1 MAAGTA
7 RSVTGAPS
15 GFLEM
20 MNLQARPLSLRGF
33 RDQVDNV
40 KNQHY
45 CLLIANNN
53 RQPLPGAKQFRRNQ
67 FSTSADFL
75 FLLLFSKQLRHNQ
88 FST

>member
-40 KNQHY
+40 KND
-45 CLLIANNN
+45 IT
-53 RQPLPGAKQFRRNQ
+53 NQ
-67 FSTSADFL
+67 
-75 FLLLFSKQLRHNQ
+75 
-88 FST
+88 